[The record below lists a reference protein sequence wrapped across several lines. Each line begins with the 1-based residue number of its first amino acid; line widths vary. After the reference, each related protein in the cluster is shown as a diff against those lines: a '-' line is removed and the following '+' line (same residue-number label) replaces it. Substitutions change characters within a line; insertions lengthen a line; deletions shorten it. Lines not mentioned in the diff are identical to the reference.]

1 MKKITLLLVAVA
13 ATMSASAQYYQDAVN
28 KEMLHIRQPRTVQR
42 SEFTVPAIDGYT
54 AFKADLHTHTIFSD
68 GHLSMESRIREAW
81 KDGLDVMA
89 VTEHLEYR
97 PHEKN
102 LVKYMEGG
110 YIAKGTKA
118 KANSFV
124 SKNEPAKG
132 EIQVNLNFPVELA
145 TQIAKDYDMT
155 IIPGIEITR
164 KPDGVYTHLNALFTK
179 DNNTIYDPDPM
190 QSTRNAKAQGALIMH
205 NHPGWMRTDMKPSK
219 FDKAI
224 YKEGLVDGIEIMN
237 GIEFY
242 PKAITRAKELNFF
255 MSANTDAHHPTAER
269 YAEYGEAR
277 NMTIIFAKDKS
288 LASLREALE
297 ARRTLACSF
306 GVLAGDEALLRKVVE
321 ASLTVRQ
328 ISNDAKGRKRII
340 VTNNSSI
347 RWIIAREGQR
357 TEELRPHS
365 SQIFVES
372 KSKDNNATL
381 LNTWYGENSHI
392 IVDLFGLAK

>member
-1 MKKITLLLVAVA
+1 MLVAMLTVA
-13 ATMSASAQYYQDAVN
+13 SVSAQYYEDAVN

-42 SEFTVPAIDGYT
+42 TEFIIPAIDGYT
-54 AFKADLHTHTIFSD
+54 PYKADLHTHTIFSD
-68 GHLSMESRIREAW
+68 GHLSMESRVREAW
-81 KDGLDVMA
+81 KDGIDVMA
-89 VTEHLEYR
+89 VTEHLEHR
-97 PHEKN
+97 PHEKD

-118 KANSFV
+118 QANTFV
-124 SKNEPAKG
+124 SKNFPEKG
-132 EIQVNLNFPVELA
+132 AIKVNLNFPVELA
-145 TQIAKDYDMT
+145 TKIAKDYDIT

-205 NHPGWMRTDMKPSK
+205 NHPGWLRTDMKPSK

-237 GIEFY
+237 GVEFY
-242 PKAITRAKELNFF
+242 PKAITRAKDMNFF
-255 MSANTDAHHPTAER
+255 VSANTDAHHPTAER
-269 YAEYGEAR
+269 YAEYGEHR

-288 LASLREALE
+288 LESLREALE

-306 GVLAGDEALLRKVVE
+306 GVLAGDEALLRKVAE
-321 ASLTVRQ
+321 ASLTVRRM
-328 ISNDAKGRKRII
+328 SDDAKGRKRII

-347 RWIIAREGQR
+347 RWIIARDGQR

-365 SQIFVES
+365 SQIFTA
-372 KSKDNNATL
+372 KSKDNSATL
-381 LNTWYGENSHI
+381 LNTWSGEDSHLVI
-392 IVDLFGLAK
+392 NLFDLAK

>member
-1 MKKITLLLVAVA
+1 MRKISLMLVAMLTVA
-13 ATMSASAQYYQDAVN
+13 SVSAQYYEDAVN

-42 SEFTVPAIDGYT
+42 TEFIIPAIDGYT
-54 AFKADLHTHTIFSD
+54 PYKADLHTHTIFSD

-81 KDGLDVMA
+81 KDGIDVMA
-89 VTEHLEYR
+89 VTEHLEHR
-97 PHEKN
+97 PHERD

-118 KANSFV
+118 QANTFV
-124 SKNEPAKG
+124 SKNFPEKG
-132 EIQVNLNFPVELA
+132 AIKVNLNFPVELA
-145 TQIAKDYDMT
+145 TKIAKDYDLT

-205 NHPGWMRTDMKPSK
+205 NHPGWLRTDMKPSK

-237 GIEFY
+237 GVEFY
-242 PKAITRAKELNFF
+242 PKAITRAKDMNFF
-255 MSANTDAHHPTAER
+255 VSANTDAHHPTAER
-269 YAEYGEAR
+269 YAEYGEHR

-288 LASLREALE
+288 LESLREALE

-306 GVLAGDEALLRKVVE
+306 GVLAGDEALLRKVAE
-321 ASLTVRQ
+321 ASLTVRRM
-328 ISNDAKGRKRII
+328 SDDAKGRKRII

-347 RWIIAREGQR
+347 RWIIARDGQR

-365 SQIFVES
+365 SQIFTA
-372 KSKDNNATL
+372 KSKDNSATL
-381 LNTWYGENSHI
+381 LNTWSGEDSHLVI
-392 IVDLFGLAK
+392 NLFDLAK

>member
-1 MKKITLLLVAVA
+1 MRKISLMLVAMLTVA
-13 ATMSASAQYYQDAVN
+13 SVSAQYYEDAVN

-42 SEFTVPAIDGYT
+42 TEFIIPAIDGYT
-54 AFKADLHTHTIFSD
+54 PYKADLHNHTIFSD

-81 KDGLDVMA
+81 KDGIDVMA
-89 VTEHLEYR
+89 VTEHLEHR
-97 PHEKN
+97 PHERD

-118 KANSFV
+118 QANTFV
-124 SKNEPAKG
+124 SKNFPEKG
-132 EIQVNLNFPVELA
+132 AIKVNLNFPVELA
-145 TQIAKDYDMT
+145 TKIAKDYDLT

-205 NHPGWMRTDMKPSK
+205 NHPGWLRTDMKPSK

-237 GIEFY
+237 GVEFY
-242 PKAITRAKELNFF
+242 PKAITRAQKMNFF
-255 MSANTDAHHPTAER
+255 VSANTDAHHPTAER
-269 YAEYGEAR
+269 YAEYGEHR

-288 LASLREALE
+288 LESLREALE

-306 GVLAGDEALLRKVVE
+306 GVLAGDEALLRKVAE
-321 ASLTVRQ
+321 ASLTVRRM
-328 ISNDAKGRKRII
+328 SDDAKGRKRII

-347 RWIIAREGQR
+347 RWIIARNGQR

-365 SQIFVES
+365 SQIFTA
-372 KSKDNNATL
+372 KSKDNSATL
-381 LNTWYGENSHI
+381 LNTWSGEDSHLVI
-392 IVDLFGLAK
+392 NLFDLAK

>member
-1 MKKITLLLVAVA
+1 MLVAMLTVA
-13 ATMSASAQYYQDAVN
+13 SVSAQYYQDAVN

-42 SEFTVPAIDGYT
+42 TEFIIPAIDGYT
-54 AFKADLHTHTIFSD
+54 AYKADLHTHTIFSD

-118 KANSFV
+118 QANSFV
-124 SKNEPAKG
+124 SKNFPEKG
-132 EIQVNLNFPVELA
+132 AIKVNLNFPVELA
-145 TQIAKDYDMT
+145 TKIAKEYDLT

-164 KPDGVYTHLNALFTK
+164 KPDGLYTHLNALFTK
-179 DNNTIYDPDPM
+179 DNNTIYDPDPL
-190 QSTRNAKAQGALIMH
+190 QSARNAKAQGALVMH
-205 NHPGWMRTDMKPSK
+205 NHPGWLRTDMKPSK

-237 GIEFY
+237 GVEFY
-242 PKAITRAKELNFF
+242 PKAITRAQEKNFF
-255 MSANTDAHHPTAER
+255 VSANTDAHHPTAER
-269 YAEYGEAR
+269 YTEYGEHR

-288 LASLREALE
+288 LESLREALE

-306 GVLAGDEALLRKVVE
+306 GVLAGDEALLRKVAE
-321 ASLTVRQ
+321 ASLVVRQ

-347 RWIIAREGQR
+347 RWIIARNGQR

-365 SQIFVES
+365 SQIYTA
-372 KSKDNNATL
+372 KSKDNSATL
-381 LNTWYGENSHI
+381 LNTWSGEDRHLVIN
-392 IVDLFGLAK
+392 LFDLAK

>member
-1 MKKITLLLVAVA
+1 MLVAMLTVA
-13 ATMSASAQYYQDAVN
+13 SVSAQYYEDAVN

-42 SEFTVPAIDGYT
+42 TEFIIPAIDGYT
-54 AFKADLHTHTIFSD
+54 PYKADLHTHTIFSD

-81 KDGLDVMA
+81 KDGIDVMA
-89 VTEHLEYR
+89 VTEHLEHR
-97 PHEKN
+97 PHERD

-118 KANSFV
+118 QANTFV
-124 SKNEPAKG
+124 SKNFPEKG
-132 EIQVNLNFPVELA
+132 AIKVNLNFPVELA
-145 TQIAKDYDMT
+145 TKIAKDYDLT

-205 NHPGWMRTDMKPSK
+205 NHPGWLRTDMKPSK

-237 GIEFY
+237 GVEFY
-242 PKAITRAKELNFF
+242 PKAITRAKDMNFF
-255 MSANTDAHHPTAER
+255 VSANTDAHHPTAER
-269 YAEYGEAR
+269 YAEYGEHR

-288 LASLREALE
+288 LESLREALE

-306 GVLAGDEALLRKVVE
+306 GVLAGDEALLRKVAE

-328 ISNDAKGRKRII
+328 MSDDAKGRKRII

-347 RWIIAREGQR
+347 RWIIARDGQR

-365 SQIFVES
+365 SQIFTA
-372 KSKDNNATL
+372 KSKDNSATL
-381 LNTWYGENSHI
+381 LNTWSGEDSHLVI
-392 IVDLFGLAK
+392 NLFDLAK

>member
-1 MKKITLLLVAVA
+1 MKKTIALIVAVVA
-13 ATMSASAQYYQDAVN
+13 GFTASAQYYQDYVN
-28 KEMLHIRQPRTVQR
+28 KDMLHIRQPRTVQR
-42 SEFTVPAIDGYT
+42 TEFIVPAVDGYT
-54 AFKADLHTHTIFSD
+54 AYKADLHTHTIFSD

-81 KDGLDVMA
+81 TDGLDVMA

-118 KANSFV
+118 KACSFV

-145 TQIAKDYDMT
+145 TKIAKDYDMT

-164 KPDGVYTHLNALFTK
+164 KPGGLYTHLNALFTK
-179 DNNTIYDPDPM
+179 DNNAVYDPDPM
-190 QSTRNAKAQGALIMH
+190 QSARNAKAQGALIMH
-205 NHPGWMRTDMKPSK
+205 NHPGWLRKDMSLSK
-219 FDKAI
+219 FDAAI
-224 YKEGLVDGIEIMN
+224 YKEGLIDGIEIMN

-242 PKAITRAKELNFF
+242 PKAITRAKKYNFF

-269 YAEYGEAR
+269 YSDYGEAR

-288 LASLREALE
+288 LESLREALE

-306 GVLAGDEALLRKVVE
+306 GVLAGDEALLRKVFD
-321 ASLTVRQ
+321 ASVTIRP
-328 ISNDAKGRKRII
+328 IANNAKGRRQIV

-372 KSKDNNATL
+372 KSNDNTFVL
-381 LNTWYGENSHI
+381 LNTWYGEDKHI
-392 IVDLFGLAK
+392 TVNPFVK

>member
-1 MKKITLLLVAVA
+1 MLA
-13 ATMSASAQYYQDAVN
+13 AASVSAQYYQDAVN

-42 SEFTVPAIDGYT
+42 TEFIIPAIDGYT
-54 AFKADLHTHTIFSD
+54 PYKADLHNHTIFSD

-81 KDGLDVMA
+81 TDGLDVVA

-164 KPDGVYTHLNALFTK
+164 KPGGLYTHLNALFTK
-179 DNNTIYDPDPM
+179 DNNAIYDPDPV
-190 QSTRNAKAQGALIMH
+190 QSARNAKAQGALIMH
-205 NHPGWMRTDMKPSK
+205 NHPGWYRTDMKPSK
-219 FDKAI
+219 FDKQV

-237 GIEFY
+237 GVEFY

-269 YAEYGEAR
+269 YAEYGEHR
-277 NMTIIFAKDKS
+277 NFTIVFAKDKS
-288 LASLREALE
+288 LESIREALE

>member
-1 MKKITLLLVAVA
+1 MKKISLMLFAILA
-13 ATMSASAQYYQDAVN
+13 AASVSAQYYQDAVN

-42 SEFTVPAIDGYT
+42 TEFIIPAIDGYT
-54 AFKADLHTHTIFSD
+54 PYKADLHNHTIFSD

-81 KDGLDVMA
+81 TDGLDVVA

-110 YIAKGTKA
+110 YIAKGTKV

-145 TQIAKDYDMT
+145 TKIAKDYDMT

-164 KPDGVYTHLNALFTK
+164 KPGGLYTHLNALFTK
-179 DNNTIYDPDPM
+179 DNNAIYDPDPV
-190 QSTRNAKAQGALIMH
+190 QSARNAKAQGALVMH
-205 NHPGWMRTDMKPSK
+205 NHPGWYRTDMKPSK
-219 FDKAI
+219 FDKQI
-224 YKEGLVDGIEIMN
+224 YKEGLVDGIEVMN

-242 PKAITRAKELNFF
+242 PEAIERSKKHNLFV
-255 MSANTDAHHPTAER
+255 SANTDCHHATAER
-269 YAEYGEAR
+269 YSNYGEYR

-288 LASLREALE
+288 LESLREAID

-306 GVLAGDEALLRKVVE
+306 GVLAGDEALIRKVLE
-321 ASLTVRQ
+321 ASVTVRR
-328 ISNDAKGRKRII
+328 IADDAKGRKQIV

-357 TEELRPHS
+357 TEELRPFS
-365 SQIFVES
+365 SQIYVA
-372 KSKDNNATL
+372 KSKDTTATL
-381 LNTWYGENSHI
+381 LNTWYGEKNHLT
-392 IVDLFGLAK
+392 VNFFEMAK

>member
-1 MKKITLLLVAVA
+1 MRKISLMLVAMLTVA
-13 ATMSASAQYYQDAVN
+13 SVSAQYYQDAVN

-42 SEFTVPAIDGYT
+42 TEFIIPAIDGYT
-54 AFKADLHTHTIFSD
+54 PYKADLHTHTIFSD
-68 GHLSMESRIREAW
+68 GHLSMESRVREAW

-97 PHEKN
+97 PHEKD

-118 KANSFV
+118 QANSFV
-124 SKNEPAKG
+124 SKNFPEKG
-132 EIQVNLNFPVELA
+132 AIKVNLNFPVELA
-145 TQIAKDYDMT
+145 TKIAKDYDIT

-164 KPDGVYTHLNALFTK
+164 KLDGVYTHLNALFTK

-205 NHPGWMRTDMKPSK
+205 NHPGWLRTDMKPSK

-237 GIEFY
+237 GVEFY
-242 PKAITRAKELNFF
+242 PKAITRAQEKNFF
-255 MSANTDAHHPTAER
+255 VSANTDAHHPTAER
-269 YAEYGEAR
+269 YTEYGEHR

-288 LASLREALE
+288 LESLREALE

-306 GVLAGDEALLRKVVE
+306 GVLAGDEALLRKVAE
-321 ASLTVRQ
+321 ASLVVRQ

-347 RWIIAREGQR
+347 RWIIARNGQR

-365 SQIFVES
+365 SQIYTA
-372 KSKDNNATL
+372 KSKDNSATL
-381 LNTWYGENSHI
+381 LNTWSGEDSHLVI
-392 IVDLFGLAK
+392 NLFDLAK

>member
-1 MKKITLLLVAVA
+1 MRKISLMLVAMLTVA
-13 ATMSASAQYYQDAVN
+13 SVSAQYYEDAVN

-42 SEFTVPAIDGYT
+42 TEFIIPAIDGYT
-54 AFKADLHTHTIFSD
+54 PYKADLHTHTIFSD

-89 VTEHLEYR
+89 VTEHLEHR
-97 PHEKN
+97 PHEKD

-118 KANSFV
+118 QANTFV
-124 SKNEPAKG
+124 SKNFPEKG
-132 EIQVNLNFPVELA
+132 AIKVNLNFPVELA
-145 TQIAKDYDMT
+145 TKIAKDYDLT

-205 NHPGWMRTDMKPSK
+205 NHPGWLRTDMKPSK

-237 GIEFY
+237 GVEFY
-242 PKAITRAKELNFF
+242 PKAITRAQKMNFF
-255 MSANTDAHHPTAER
+255 VSANTDAHHPTAER
-269 YAEYGEAR
+269 YAEYGEHR

-288 LASLREALE
+288 LESLREALE

-306 GVLAGDEALLRKVVE
+306 GVLAGDEALLRKVAE
-321 ASLTVRQ
+321 ASLTVRRM
-328 ISNDAKGRKRII
+328 SDDAKGRKRII

-347 RWIIAREGQR
+347 RWIIARNGQR

-365 SQIFVES
+365 SQIFTA
-372 KSKDNNATL
+372 KSKDNSATL
-381 LNTWYGENSHI
+381 LNTWSGEDSHLVI
-392 IVDLFGLAK
+392 NLFDLAK

>member
-1 MKKITLLLVAVA
+1 MRKISLMLVAMLTVA
-13 ATMSASAQYYQDAVN
+13 SVSAQYYEDAVN

-42 SEFTVPAIDGYT
+42 TEFIIPAIDGYT
-54 AFKADLHTHTIFSD
+54 PYKADLHTHTIFSD

-81 KDGLDVMA
+81 KDGIDVMA
-89 VTEHLEYR
+89 VTEHLEHR
-97 PHEKN
+97 PHERD

-118 KANSFV
+118 QANTFV
-124 SKNEPAKG
+124 SKNFPEKG
-132 EIQVNLNFPVELA
+132 AIKVNLNFPVELA
-145 TQIAKDYDMT
+145 TKIAKDYDLT

-179 DNNTIYDPDPM
+179 DNNTIYDSDPM

-205 NHPGWMRTDMKPSK
+205 NHPGWLRTDMKPSK

-237 GIEFY
+237 GVEFY
-242 PKAITRAKELNFF
+242 PKAITRAKDMNFF
-255 MSANTDAHHPTAER
+255 VSANTDAHHPTAER
-269 YAEYGEAR
+269 YAEYGEHR

-288 LASLREALE
+288 LESLREALE

-306 GVLAGDEALLRKVVE
+306 GVLAGDEALLRKVAE
-321 ASLTVRQ
+321 ASLTVRRM
-328 ISNDAKGRKRII
+328 SDDAKGRKRII

-347 RWIIAREGQR
+347 RWIIARNGQR

-365 SQIFVES
+365 SQIFTA
-372 KSKDNNATL
+372 KSKDNSATL
-381 LNTWYGENSHI
+381 LNTWSGEDSHLVI
-392 IVDLFGLAK
+392 NLFDLAK

>member
-306 GVLAGDEALLRKVVE
+306 GVLAGDEALLRKVFE
-321 ASLTVRQ
+321 ASVSVRR
-328 ISNDAKGRKRII
+328 ISDNAKGRKQIV

-372 KSKDNNATL
+372 KSKDNSATL

>member
-1 MKKITLLLVAVA
+1 MLVAMLTVA
-13 ATMSASAQYYQDAVN
+13 SVSAQYYEDAVN

-42 SEFTVPAIDGYT
+42 TEFIIPAIDGYT
-54 AFKADLHTHTIFSD
+54 PYKADLHTHTIFSD

-81 KDGLDVMA
+81 KDGIDVMA
-89 VTEHLEYR
+89 VTEHLEHR
-97 PHEKN
+97 PHERD

-118 KANSFV
+118 QANTFV
-124 SKNEPAKG
+124 SKNFPEKG
-132 EIQVNLNFPVELA
+132 AIKVNLNFPVELA
-145 TQIAKDYDMT
+145 TKIAKDYDLT

-179 DNNTIYDPDPM
+179 DNNTIYDSDPM

-205 NHPGWMRTDMKPSK
+205 NHPGWLRTDMKPSK

-237 GIEFY
+237 GVEFY
-242 PKAITRAKELNFF
+242 PKAITRAQKMNFF
-255 MSANTDAHHPTAER
+255 VSANTDAHHPTAER
-269 YAEYGEAR
+269 YAEYGEHR

-288 LASLREALE
+288 LESLREALE

-306 GVLAGDEALLRKVVE
+306 GVLAGDEALLRKVAE
-321 ASLTVRQ
+321 ASLTVRRM
-328 ISNDAKGRKRII
+328 SDDAKGRKRII

-347 RWIIAREGQR
+347 RWIIARNGQR

-365 SQIFVES
+365 SQIFTA
-372 KSKDNNATL
+372 KSKDNSATL
-381 LNTWYGENSHI
+381 LNTWSGEDSHLVI
-392 IVDLFGLAK
+392 NLFDLAK

>member
-1 MKKITLLLVAVA
+1 MKRIILIIAAVV
-13 ATMSASAQYYQDAVN
+13 TSLSASAQYYQDYVN

-42 SEFTVPAIDGYT
+42 TEFVVPAVDGYT
-54 AFKADLHTHTIFSD
+54 AYKADLHTHTIFSD

-81 KDGLDVMA
+81 TDGLDVMA

-118 KANSFV
+118 QAYSFV

-132 EIQVNLNFPVELA
+132 SIKVDLNFPVELA
-145 TQIAKDYDMT
+145 TKIAKDYDMT

-164 KPDGVYTHLNALFTK
+164 KPGGVYTHLNALFTK
-179 DNNTIYDPDPM
+179 DNNAIYDPNPM
-190 QSTRNAKAQGALIMH
+190 QSARNAKAQGALIMH
-205 NHPGWMRTDMKPSK
+205 NHPGWMRTDMTPSK

-224 YKEGLVDGIEIMN
+224 YKERLVDGIEIMN
-237 GIEFY
+237 GVEFY
-242 PKAITRAKELNFF
+242 PKAITRAKKYNFF
-255 MSANTDAHHPTAER
+255 VSANTDAHHATAER
-269 YAEYGEAR
+269 YSDYGEAR

-288 LASLREALE
+288 LESLREAID
-297 ARRTLACSF
+297 ARRTLACSY
-306 GVLAGDEALLRKVVE
+306 GVLAGDEALLRKVFE
-321 ASLTVRQ
+321 ASVSVRK
-328 ISNDAKGRKRII
+328 IANNAKGRKQI
-340 VTNNSSI
+340 VITNNSSI
-347 RWIIAREGQR
+347 RWIIAREGKR

-372 KSKDNNATL
+372 KSGKNTFVL
-381 LNTWYGENSHI
+381 LNTWYGEEEHI
-392 IVDLFGLAK
+392 SVNLFELAK

>member
-1 MKKITLLLVAVA
+1 MLVAMLTVA
-13 ATMSASAQYYQDAVN
+13 SVSAQYYQDAVN

-42 SEFTVPAIDGYT
+42 TEFIIPAIDGYT
-54 AFKADLHTHTIFSD
+54 PYKADLHTHTIFSD
-68 GHLSMESRIREAW
+68 GHLSMESRVREAW

-118 KANSFV
+118 QANSFV
-124 SKNEPAKG
+124 SKNFPEKG
-132 EIQVNLNFPVELA
+132 AIKVNLNFPVELA
-145 TQIAKDYDMT
+145 TKIAKDYDIT

-205 NHPGWMRTDMKPSK
+205 NHPGWLRTDMKPSK

-237 GIEFY
+237 GVEFY
-242 PKAITRAKELNFF
+242 PKAITRAQEKNFF
-255 MSANTDAHHPTAER
+255 VSANTDAHHPTAER
-269 YAEYGEAR
+269 YTEYGEHR

-288 LASLREALE
+288 LESLREALE

-306 GVLAGDEALLRKVVE
+306 GVLAGDEALLRKVAE
-321 ASLTVRQ
+321 ASLVVRQ

-347 RWIIAREGQR
+347 RWIIARNGQR

-365 SQIFVES
+365 SQIYTA
-372 KSKDNNATL
+372 KSKDNSATL
-381 LNTWYGENSHI
+381 LNTWSGEDSHLVI
-392 IVDLFGLAK
+392 NLFDLAK

>member
-1 MKKITLLLVAVA
+1 MKKITLLLFAVA
-13 ATMSASAQYYQDAVN
+13 ATLSASAQYYEDAVN

-42 SEFTVPAIDGYT
+42 TEFIIPSIDGYT
-54 AFKADLHTHTIFSD
+54 AYKADLHTHTIFSD
-68 GHLSMESRIREAW
+68 GHLSMESRVREAW

-89 VTEHLEYR
+89 VTEHLEHR
-97 PHEKN
+97 PHEKD

-118 KANSFV
+118 QANTFV
-124 SKNEPAKG
+124 SRNFPEKG
-132 EIQVNLNFPVELA
+132 AIKVNLNFPVELA
-145 TQIAKDYDMT
+145 TKIAKDYDIT

-190 QSTRNAKAQGALIMH
+190 QSTHNAKAQGALIMH
-205 NHPGWMRTDMKPSK
+205 NHPGWYRTDMKPSK

-237 GIEFY
+237 GVEFY
-242 PKAITRAKELNFF
+242 PKAITRAKDMNFF
-255 MSANTDAHHPTAER
+255 VSANTDAHHPTAER
-269 YAEYGEAR
+269 YAEYGEHR

-288 LASLREALE
+288 LESLREALE

-306 GVLAGDEALLRKVVE
+306 GVLAGDEALLRKVAE
-321 ASLTVRQ
+321 ASLTVRRMAD
-328 ISNDAKGRKRII
+328 DAKGRKRII

-347 RWIIAREGQR
+347 RWIIARAGQR

-365 SQIFVES
+365 SQIFTS
-372 KSKDNNATL
+372 KAKDNTATL
-381 LNTWYGENSHI
+381 LNTWSGEESHI
-392 IVDLFGLAK
+392 VINLFDLAK

>member
-164 KPDGVYTHLNALFTK
+164 KPGGLYTHLNALFTK
-179 DNNTIYDPDPM
+179 DNNAIYDPDPV
-190 QSTRNAKAQGALIMH
+190 QSARNAKAQGALIMH
-205 NHPGWMRTDMKPSK
+205 NHPGWYRTDMKPSK
-219 FDKAI
+219 FDKQV
-224 YKEGLVDGIEIMN
+224 YKEGLIDGIEIMN

-242 PKAITRAKELNFF
+242 PEAIERSKKHNLF

-288 LASLREALE
+288 LASLREAIE

-365 SQIFVES
+365 SQIYTA
-372 KSKDNNATL
+372 KSKDNSATL

>member
-1 MKKITLLLVAVA
+1 MRKISLMLVAMLTVA
-13 ATMSASAQYYQDAVN
+13 SVSAQYYEDAVN

-42 SEFTVPAIDGYT
+42 TEFIIPAIDGYT
-54 AFKADLHTHTIFSD
+54 PYKADLHTHTIFSD

-81 KDGLDVMA
+81 KDGIDVMA
-89 VTEHLEYR
+89 VTEHLEHR
-97 PHEKN
+97 PHERD

-118 KANSFV
+118 QANTFV
-124 SKNEPAKG
+124 SKNFPEKG
-132 EIQVNLNFPVELA
+132 AIKVNLNFPVELA
-145 TQIAKDYDMT
+145 TKIAKDYDLT

-205 NHPGWMRTDMKPSK
+205 NHPGWLRTDMKPSK

-237 GIEFY
+237 GVEFY
-242 PKAITRAKELNFF
+242 PKAITRAQKMNFF
-255 MSANTDAHHPTAER
+255 VSANTDAHHPTAER
-269 YAEYGEAR
+269 YAEYGEHR

-288 LASLREALE
+288 LESLREALE

-306 GVLAGDEALLRKVVE
+306 GVLAGDEALLRKVAE
-321 ASLTVRQ
+321 ASLTVRRM
-328 ISNDAKGRKRII
+328 SDDAKGRKRII

-347 RWIIAREGQR
+347 RWIIARNGQR

-365 SQIFVES
+365 SQIFTA
-372 KSKDNNATL
+372 KSKDNSATL
-381 LNTWYGENSHI
+381 LNTWSGEDSHLVI
-392 IVDLFGLAK
+392 NLFDLAK

>member
-1 MKKITLLLVAVA
+1 MKKISLMLVAVA
-13 ATMSASAQYYQDAVN
+13 AALSASAQYYEDAVN

-42 SEFTVPAIDGYT
+42 TEFIIPSIDGYT
-54 AFKADLHTHTIFSD
+54 AYKADLHTHTIFSD
-68 GHLSMESRIREAW
+68 GHLSMESRVREAW
-81 KDGLDVMA
+81 KDGIDVMA
-89 VTEHLEYR
+89 VTEHLEHR
-97 PHEKN
+97 PHEKD

-118 KANSFV
+118 QANTFV
-124 SKNEPAKG
+124 SRNFPEKG
-132 EIQVNLNFPVELA
+132 AIKVNLNFPVELA
-145 TQIAKDYDMT
+145 TKIAKDYDLT

-205 NHPGWMRTDMKPSK
+205 NHPGWLRTDMKPSK

-224 YKEGLVDGIEIMN
+224 YKEGLVDGIEVMN
-237 GIEFY
+237 GVEFY
-242 PKAITRAKELNFF
+242 PKAITRAKDMNFF
-255 MSANTDAHHPTAER
+255 VSANTDAHHPTAER
-269 YAEYGEAR
+269 YAEYGEHR

-288 LASLREALE
+288 LESLREALE

-306 GVLAGDEALLRKVVE
+306 GVLAGDEALLRKVAE
-321 ASLTVRQ
+321 ASLTVRRMAD
-328 ISNDAKGRKRII
+328 DAKGRKRII

-347 RWIIAREGQR
+347 RWIIARAGQR

-365 SQIFVES
+365 SQIFTS
-372 KSKDNNATL
+372 KAKDNTATL
-381 LNTWYGENSHI
+381 LNTWSGEESHI
-392 IVDLFGLAK
+392 VINLFDLAK

>member
-1 MKKITLLLVAVA
+1 MKRVILLVSSILV
-13 ATMSASAQYYQDAVN
+13 SLSSSAQYYVDAAN

-42 SEFTVPAIDGYT
+42 TEFTVPAIDGYT
-54 AFKADLHTHTIFSD
+54 AYKADLHTHTIFSD

-164 KPDGVYTHLNALFTK
+164 KPGGLYTHLNALFTK
-179 DNNTIYDPDPM
+179 DNNAIYDPDPV
-190 QSTRNAKAQGALIMH
+190 QSARNAKAQGALIMH
-205 NHPGWMRTDMKPSK
+205 NHPGWYRTDMKPSK
-219 FDKAI
+219 FDKQV
-224 YKEGLVDGIEIMN
+224 YKEGLIDGIEIMN
-237 GIEFY
+237 GVEFY
-242 PKAITRAKELNFF
+242 PEAIERSKKHNLF

-288 LASLREALE
+288 LASIREAIE

>member
-1 MKKITLLLVAVA
+1 MRKISLMLVAMLTVA
-13 ATMSASAQYYQDAVN
+13 SVSAQYYEDAVN

-42 SEFTVPAIDGYT
+42 TEFIIPAIDGYT
-54 AFKADLHTHTIFSD
+54 PYKADLHNHTIFSD

-81 KDGLDVMA
+81 KDGIDVMA
-89 VTEHLEYR
+89 VTEHLEHR
-97 PHEKN
+97 PHERD

-118 KANSFV
+118 QANTFV
-124 SKNEPAKG
+124 SKNFPEKG
-132 EIQVNLNFPVELA
+132 AIKVNLNFPVELA
-145 TQIAKDYDMT
+145 TKIAKDYDLT

-179 DNNTIYDPDPM
+179 DNNTIYDSDPM

-205 NHPGWMRTDMKPSK
+205 NHPGWLRTDMKPSK

-237 GIEFY
+237 GVEFY
-242 PKAITRAKELNFF
+242 PKAITRAKDMNFF
-255 MSANTDAHHPTAER
+255 VSANTDAHHPTAER
-269 YAEYGEAR
+269 YAEYGEHR

-288 LASLREALE
+288 LESLREALE

-306 GVLAGDEALLRKVVE
+306 GVLAGDEALLRKVAE
-321 ASLTVRQ
+321 ASLTVRRM
-328 ISNDAKGRKRII
+328 SDDAKGRKRII

-347 RWIIAREGQR
+347 RWIIARNGQR

-365 SQIFVES
+365 SQIFTA
-372 KSKDNNATL
+372 KSKDNSATL
-381 LNTWYGENSHI
+381 LNTWSGEDSHLVI
-392 IVDLFGLAK
+392 NLFDLAK

>member
-1 MKKITLLLVAVA
+1 MRKISLMLVAMLTVA
-13 ATMSASAQYYQDAVN
+13 SVSAQYYQDAVN

-42 SEFTVPAIDGYT
+42 TEFIVPAIDGYT
-54 AFKADLHTHTIFSD
+54 PYKADLHTHTIFSD
-68 GHLSMESRIREAW
+68 GHLSMESRVREAW

-118 KANSFV
+118 QANSFV
-124 SKNEPAKG
+124 SKNFPEKG
-132 EIQVNLNFPVELA
+132 AIKVNLNFPVELA
-145 TQIAKDYDMT
+145 TKIAKDYDIT

-205 NHPGWMRTDMKPSK
+205 NHPGWLRTDMKPSK

-237 GIEFY
+237 GVEFY
-242 PKAITRAKELNFF
+242 PKAITRAQEKNFF
-255 MSANTDAHHPTAER
+255 VSANTDAHHPTAER
-269 YAEYGEAR
+269 YTEYGEHR

-288 LASLREALE
+288 LESLREALE

-306 GVLAGDEALLRKVVE
+306 GVLAGDEALLRKVAE
-321 ASLTVRQ
+321 ASLVVRQ

-347 RWIIAREGQR
+347 RWIIARNGQR

-365 SQIFVES
+365 SQIYTA
-372 KSKDNNATL
+372 KSKDNSATL
-381 LNTWYGENSHI
+381 LNTWSGEDSHLVI
-392 IVDLFGLAK
+392 NLFDLAK

>member
-1 MKKITLLLVAVA
+1 MKKISLMLVAMLTVA
-13 ATMSASAQYYQDAVN
+13 SVSAQYYQDAVN

-42 SEFTVPAIDGYT
+42 TEFIIPAIDGYT
-54 AFKADLHTHTIFSD
+54 AYKADLHTHTIFSD

-118 KANSFV
+118 QANSFV
-124 SKNEPAKG
+124 SKNFPEKG
-132 EIQVNLNFPVELA
+132 AIKVNLNFPVELA
-145 TQIAKDYDMT
+145 TKIAKEYDLT

-164 KPDGVYTHLNALFTK
+164 KPDGLYTHLNALFTK
-179 DNNTIYDPDPM
+179 DNNTIYDPDPL
-190 QSTRNAKAQGALIMH
+190 QSARNAKAQGALVMH
-205 NHPGWMRTDMKPSK
+205 NHPGWLRTDMKPSK

-237 GIEFY
+237 GVEFY
-242 PKAITRAKELNFF
+242 PKAITRAQEKNFF
-255 MSANTDAHHPTAER
+255 VSANTDAHHPTAER
-269 YAEYGEAR
+269 YTEYGEHR

-288 LASLREALE
+288 LESLREALE

-306 GVLAGDEALLRKVVE
+306 GVLAGDEALLRKVAE
-321 ASLTVRQ
+321 ASLVVRQ

-347 RWIIAREGQR
+347 RWIIARNGQR

-365 SQIFVES
+365 SQIYTA
-372 KSKDNNATL
+372 KSKDNSATL
-381 LNTWYGENSHI
+381 LNTWSGEDRHLVIN
-392 IVDLFGLAK
+392 LFDLAK

>member
-1 MKKITLLLVAVA
+1 MRKISLMLVAMLTVA
-13 ATMSASAQYYQDAVN
+13 SVSAQYYEDAVN

-42 SEFTVPAIDGYT
+42 TEFIIPAIDGYT
-54 AFKADLHTHTIFSD
+54 PYKADLHTHTIFSD
-68 GHLSMESRIREAW
+68 GHLSMESRVREAW
-81 KDGLDVMA
+81 KDGIDVMA
-89 VTEHLEYR
+89 VTEHLEHR
-97 PHEKN
+97 PHEKD

-118 KANSFV
+118 QANTFV
-124 SKNEPAKG
+124 SKNFPEKG
-132 EIQVNLNFPVELA
+132 AIKVNLNFPVELA
-145 TQIAKDYDMT
+145 TKIAKDYDIT

-205 NHPGWMRTDMKPSK
+205 NHPGWLRTDMKPSK

-237 GIEFY
+237 GVEFY
-242 PKAITRAKELNFF
+242 PKAITRAKDMNFF
-255 MSANTDAHHPTAER
+255 VSANTDAHHPTAER
-269 YAEYGEAR
+269 YAEYGEHR

-288 LASLREALE
+288 LESLREALE

-306 GVLAGDEALLRKVVE
+306 GVLAGDEALLRKVAE
-321 ASLTVRQ
+321 ASLTVRRM
-328 ISNDAKGRKRII
+328 SDDAKGRKRII

-347 RWIIAREGQR
+347 RWIIARDGQR

-365 SQIFVES
+365 SQIFTA
-372 KSKDNNATL
+372 KSKDNSATL
-381 LNTWYGENSHI
+381 LNTWSGEDSHLVI
-392 IVDLFGLAK
+392 NLFDLAK

>member
-1 MKKITLLLVAVA
+1 
-13 ATMSASAQYYQDAVN
+13 
-28 KEMLHIRQPRTVQR
+28 
-42 SEFTVPAIDGYT
+42 
-54 AFKADLHTHTIFSD
+54 
-68 GHLSMESRIREAW
+68 
-81 KDGLDVMA
+81 
-89 VTEHLEYR
+89 
-97 PHEKN
+97 
-102 LVKYMEGG
+102 
-110 YIAKGTKA
+110 
-118 KANSFV
+118 
-124 SKNEPAKG
+124 
-132 EIQVNLNFPVELA
+132 
-145 TQIAKDYDMT
+145 
-155 IIPGIEITR
+155 
-164 KPDGVYTHLNALFTK
+164 
-179 DNNTIYDPDPM
+179 
-190 QSTRNAKAQGALIMH
+190 
-205 NHPGWMRTDMKPSK
+205 MKPSK
-219 FDKAI
+219 FDKQV
-224 YKEGLVDGIEIMN
+224 YNEGLIDGIEIMN

-242 PKAITRAKELNFF
+242 PKALTRAKELNFF

-288 LASLREALE
+288 LESIREALE

>member
-1 MKKITLLLVAVA
+1 MKRIGLTLVAMVA
-13 ATMSASAQYYQDAVN
+13 ALSASAQYYQDAVN

-42 SEFTVPAIDGYT
+42 TEFIIPAIDGYT
-54 AFKADLHTHTIFSD
+54 AYKADLHTHTIFSD

-110 YIAKGTKA
+110 YIAKGTKV

-164 KPDGVYTHLNALFTK
+164 KPGGLYTHLNALFTK
-179 DNNTIYDPDPM
+179 DNNAIYDPDPV
-190 QSTRNAKAQGALIMH
+190 QSARNAKAQGALIMH
-205 NHPGWMRTDMKPSK
+205 NHPGWYRTDMKPSK
-219 FDKAI
+219 FDKQV
-224 YKEGLVDGIEIMN
+224 YKEGLIDGIEIMN
-237 GIEFY
+237 GVEFY

-269 YAEYGEAR
+269 YAEYGEHR
-277 NMTIIFAKDKS
+277 NFTIIFAKDKS
-288 LASLREALE
+288 LESIREALE

-347 RWIIAREGQR
+347 RWIIARDGQR

-365 SQIFVES
+365 SQIYTA
-372 KSKDNNATL
+372 KSKGNSATL
-381 LNTWYGENSHI
+381 LNTWYGEDSHI
-392 IVDLFGLAK
+392 VIDLFGLAK